1 MKTAEF
7 QDAYARSIVEG
18 LEQFFRE
25 LGAASQSATVLP
37 SKLSEPRA
45 VVSVPPPADQVEASR
60 RSKLCNSLTDLVLRR
75 RAGVSDAEQ
84 AGHCGEVSLHR

>member
-1 MKTAEF
+1 MKTLEF

-37 SKLSEPRA
+37 SKSLEARPVAATPPRA
-45 VVSVPPPADQVEASR
+45 DDVSASR
-60 RSKLCNSLTDLVLRR
+60 RSKLCNSLADLVLRR

-84 AGHCGEVSLHR
+84 PGYCGEVSLRR